1 MAMVRPTFLLQ
12 FQERHDDLPADP
24 SHGGEAGDMG
34 YETGT
39 RSRETSDQHASDT
52 ALSWGAFA
60 RDRGSVGQAAS
71 ESAIDPSW
79 GAGTTATKARETT
92 DQNRADD
99 ALGTSTTKTGTR
111 ETSDVDMTHRSYRT
125 FSW

>member
-1 MAMVRPTFLLQ
+1 MVMDRPTFLLL
-12 FQERHDDLPADP
+12 FQENCDDKPADP
-24 SHGGEAGDMG
+24 TVVGRAGDMAS
-34 YETGT
+34 ETGT
-39 RSRETSDQHASDT
+39 RSRETGDQHASDT
-52 ALSWGAFA
+52 ALSGGTFA
-60 RDRGSVGQAAS
+60 RDRGSVGQAVS